1 MAPQTR
7 AELDPASLT
16 GIPAFKDGR
25 TAVEDH
31 DRGIDGEHLQSV
43 DPNEVEVVLRRDAR
57 ELDAA
62 LCPHG
67 PRQHRIGAPANHLVP
82 GEA

>member
-1 MAPQTR
+1 MIIGSPGYH
-7 AELDPASLT
+7 PASLT
-16 GIPAFKDGR
+16 GIPSFKDGR
-25 TAVEDH
+25 TAAENH
-31 DRGIDGEHLQSV
+31 DQAIDWEQLQNL
-43 DPNEVEVVLRRDAR
+43 DPSEVEVVLRRDAR

-67 PRQHRIGAPANHLVP
+67 PRQYRIGAPANHLVP